1 LAISNRQL
9 EIVVD
14 LPYAQHFMLKFR
26 NTLTGRVEEFRPLRE
41 GEVGFYYCGPTV
53 WNYGHIGNFRSAVA
67 ADILRRYLKFKGF
80 KVTHVMNITDVEDRI
95 IAESQ
100 KAGLSIDDYTAKY
113 IDALWD
119 DFDALGCERP
129 EIVPRATRHIGE
141 MVTLIENLL
150 ASGHAYRSDDSIYYR
165 IASFPEY
172 GKLSKINFAG
182 NIAGASERIDTDRYE
197 KEDARDFALWKEPA
211 SDNEPSWDTT
221 IGSGRPGWH
230 IECSAM
236 SMKYLGETFDIH
248 AGGID
253 LVFPHH
259 ENEIAQ
265 SEGATGKPFV
275 RYWIHF
281 EHLKVGGETMSK
293 SKGNYFTFRDIAAR
307 GFSPAAIRYF
317 LLSVPYNKQLNFTF
331 DALAGA
337 ERTVASLR
345 DFRARLGEAKTESGK
360 NERLSETAARALQEF
375 EAAMDDDFNTSI
387 ALAVIHN
394 LSRDVNTALARKQVR
409 AEDQREL
416 LAAIDRFDTVLN
428 IFGEQQ
434 REMLDSE
441 IQSLI
446 DERQEARHRR
456 DFGRADQIRDDLA
469 DRGIILEDTKDGVRW
484 KRK

>member
-1 LAISNRQL
+1 
-9 EIVVD
+9 
-14 LPYAQHFMLKFR
+14 MLRFR

-67 ADILRRYLKFKGF
+67 ADVLRRYLKFKGY

-100 KAGLSIDDYTAKY
+100 KAGLSIDNYTAIY
-113 IDALWD
+113 IQALWE

-129 EIVPRATRHIGE
+129 EIVPRATRHIPE
-141 MVTLIENLL
+141 MVTLIERLL
-150 ASGHAYRSDDSIYYR
+150 DTGHAYRSDESIYYR
-165 IASFPEY
+165 ISSFPEY

-182 NIAGASERIDTDRYE
+182 NIAGASERVDTDRYD

-211 SDNEPSWDTT
+211 KETEPAWDAS
-221 IGSGRPGWH
+221 IGRGRPGWH

-259 ENEIAQ
+259 ENEIAH
-265 SEGATGKPFV
+265 SEGATGKQFV

-281 EHLKVGGETMSK
+281 EHLKVDGETMSK
-293 SKGNYFTFRDIAAR
+293 SKGNYYTFRDVTAK
-307 GFSPAAIRYF
+307 GFSAAAVRYF

-345 DFRARLGEAKTESGK
+345 DFRARLSEAKTEPGK
-360 NERLSETAARALQEF
+360 NEALSEAAARALQEF
-375 EAAMDDDFNTSI
+375 EAGMDDDLNTSI

-394 LSRDVNTALARKQVR
+394 LSREVNTALARKKVR

-428 IFGEQQ
+428 IFGKQE

-441 IQSLI
+441 VQSLI
-446 DERQEARHRR
+446 DERQEARRRR
-456 DFGRADQIRDDLA
+456 DFGRADEIRDELSQ
-469 DRGIILEDTKDGVRW
+469 RGIILEDTKDGVRW
-484 KRK
+484 KRNQPQRSS

>member
-1 LAISNRQL
+1 
-9 EIVVD
+9 
-14 LPYAQHFMLKFR
+14 MLRFR
-26 NTLTGRVEEFRPLRE
+26 NTLSGKLEEFHPINE
-41 GEVGFYYCGPTV
+41 GEVRFYYCGPTV
-53 WNYGHIGNFRSAVA
+53 WAYGHLGNFRSAIA
-67 ADILRRYLKFKGF
+67 ADIVRRYLKFKGY

-95 IAESQ
+95 IAKSQ
-100 KAGLSIDDYTAKY
+100 EAGLSIDDYTAEY
-113 IDALWD
+113 IDALWE

-129 EIVPRATRHIGE
+129 EIVPRATRHIPE
-141 MVTLIENLL
+141 MVSLIERLL
-150 ASGHAYRSDDSIYYR
+150 ATNHAYESEGSIYYR

-182 NIAGASERIDTDRYE
+182 NIAGASDRIDTDRYE

-211 SDNEPSWDTT
+211 TASEPAWDSA
-221 IGSGRPGWH
+221 IGRGRPGWH

-265 SEGATGKPFV
+265 SEGATGKQFV

-281 EHLKVGGETMSK
+281 EHLKVEGETMSK
-293 SKGNYFTFRDIAAR
+293 SKGNYYTFRDVAAK
-307 GFSPAAIRYF
+307 GYSGAAVRYF
-317 LLSVPYNKQLNFTF
+317 LLSVPYNKQINFTF

-337 ERTVASLR
+337 EKTVAGLR
-345 DFRARLGEAKTESGK
+345 DFKARLSEAKTTQGV
-360 NERLSETAARALQEF
+360 NEALHEATLAAASEF
-375 EAAMDDDFNTSI
+375 EAGMDDDLNTSV

-394 LSRDVNTALARKQVR
+394 LTRVVNTALARKKLQ
-409 AEDQREL
+409 EENKTEL
-416 LAAIDRFDTVLN
+416 LELLRRFDSVLN
-428 IFGEQQ
+428 IFGDEQ

-446 DERQEARHRR
+446 DERQEARRRR
-456 DFGRADQIRDDLA
+456 DFARGDEIRDELA
-469 DRGIILEDTKDGVRW
+469 ARGIILEDTKEGVRW

>member
-1 LAISNRQL
+1 
-9 EIVVD
+9 
-14 LPYAQHFMLKFR
+14 MLKFR
-26 NTLTGRVEEFRPLRE
+26 NTLTGRVEEFRPIKV
-41 GEVGFYYCGPTV
+41 GEVRMYYCGPTV
-53 WNYGHIGNFRSAVA
+53 WNYGHIGNFRSALA
-67 ADILRRYLKFKGF
+67 ADIVRRYLKFKGY

-100 KAGLSIDDYTAKY
+100 KAGLSIDEYTAIY
-113 IDALWD
+113 IDALWE

-129 EIVPRATRHIGE
+129 DIVPRATRHIPE
-141 MVTLIENLL
+141 MVTLIEKLL
-150 ASGHAYRSDDSIYYR
+150 DSGHAYRSDDSIYYR

-211 SDNEPSWDTT
+211 SETEPAWDTS
-221 IGSGRPGWH
+221 IGRGRPGWH

-281 EHLKVGGETMSK
+281 EHLKVDGETMSK
-293 SKGNYFTFRDIAAR
+293 SKGNYYTFRDVAAK
-307 GFSPAAIRYF
+307 GFSAAAVRYF
-317 LLSVPYNKQLNFTF
+317 LLSVPHNKQLNFTF
-331 DALAGA
+331 EALAGA

-345 DFRARLGEAKTESGK
+345 DFRARLSEAKTEPGK
-360 NERLSETAARALQEF
+360 NEKLFEAAARVLHEF
-375 EAAMDDDFNTSI
+375 EAGMDDDFNTSI
-387 ALAVIHN
+387 ALAAVHN
-394 LSRDVNTALARKQVR
+394 FSREVNTALARKQVR
-409 AEDQREL
+409 TDNQQEL
-416 LAAIDRFDTVLN
+416 LAAIDRIDTVLN
-428 IFGEQQ
+428 IFGEQK

-441 IQSLI
+441 VQSLI
-446 DERQEARHRR
+446 DERQEARRRR
-456 DFGRADQIRDDLA
+456 DFGRADEIRDELA
-469 DRGIILEDTKDGVRW
+469 NRGIILEDTKDGVRW

>member
-1 LAISNRQL
+1 
-9 EIVVD
+9 
-14 LPYAQHFMLKFR
+14 MLKFR
-26 NTLTGRVEEFRPLRE
+26 NTLSGRVEEFRPLRE

-53 WNYGHIGNFRSAVA
+53 WNYGHIGNFRSAIA
-67 ADILRRYLKFKGF
+67 ADIVVRYLKFKGY

-100 KAGLSIDDYTAKY
+100 KAGLTIDEYTAKY
-113 IDALWD
+113 IDALWE

-129 EIVPRATRHIGE
+129 NVVPRATRHIPE
-141 MVTLIENLL
+141 MVTLIEKLL
-150 ASGHAYRSDDSIYYR
+150 ASDHAYRSDDSIYYR

-197 KEDARDFALWKEPA
+197 KEDARDFALWKDPSSETEPA
-211 SDNEPSWDTT
+211 WDTT
-221 IGSGRPGWH
+221 IGRGRPGWH

-265 SEGATGKPFV
+265 SEGATGKEFV

-281 EHLKVGGETMSK
+281 EHLKVDGETMSK
-293 SKGNYFTFRDIAAR
+293 SKGNYYTFRDVR
-307 GFSPAAIRYF
+307 EKGFSAAAVRYF
-317 LLSVPYNKQLNFTF
+317 LLSVPHNKQLNFTF

-345 DFRARLGEAKTESGK
+345 DFRARLSEAKTEPGK
-360 NERLSETAARALQEF
+360 SEKLVETAARALQEF
-375 EAAMDDDFNTSI
+375 EAGMDDDFNTSI
-387 ALAVIHN
+387 ALAAIHN
-394 LSRDVNTALARKQVR
+394 LSREVNTALARKQVKT
-409 AEDQREL
+409 ENQQEL
-416 LAAIDRFDTVLN
+416 LALIDRFDSVLN
-428 IFGEQQ
+428 IFGKQE

-441 IQSLI
+441 IQALI
-446 DERQEARHRR
+446 DERQEARRRR
-456 DFGRADQIRDDLA
+456 DFARGDEIRDELA
-469 DRGIILEDTKDGVRW
+469 SRGIILEDTKDGVRW

>member
-1 LAISNRQL
+1 
-9 EIVVD
+9 
-14 LPYAQHFMLKFR
+14 MLKFR
-26 NTLTGRVEEFRPLRE
+26 NTLTGRVEEFHPMNE
-41 GEVGFYYCGPTV
+41 GEVRMYYCGPTV

-67 ADILRRYLKFKGF
+67 ADIVRRYLKFKGY

-100 KAGLSIDDYTAKY
+100 KAGLSIDDYTAIY
-113 IDALWD
+113 IDALWE

-129 EIVPRATRHIGE
+129 EIVPRATRHIPE
-141 MVTLIENLL
+141 MVTLIEKLL
-150 ASGHAYRSDDSIYYR
+150 ATGHAYRSDDSIYYR

-182 NIAGASERIDTDRYE
+182 NIAGASERVDTDKYD
-197 KEDARDFALWKEPA
+197 KEDARDFALWKEPG
-211 SDNEPSWDTT
+211 SETEPAWDTS
-221 IGSGRPGWH
+221 IGRGRPGWH

-265 SEGATGKPFV
+265 SEGATGKQFV

-281 EHLKVGGETMSK
+281 EHLKVDGETMSK
-293 SKGNYFTFRDIAAR
+293 SKGNYYTFRDVTAK
-307 GFSPAAIRYF
+307 GFSAAAIRYF
-317 LLSVPYNKQLNFTF
+317 LLSVPHNKQLNFTF

-337 ERTVASLR
+337 ERTVSSLR
-345 DFRARLGEAKTESGK
+345 DFRARLSEAKAQPGN
-360 NERLSETAARALQEF
+360 NEKLTETAARALHEF
-375 EAAMDDDFNTSI
+375 EAGMDDDFNTSI
-387 ALAVIHN
+387 ALAAIHN
-394 LSRDVNTALARKQVR
+394 LSREVNTALARKQVK
-409 AEDQREL
+409 ADNQREL
-416 LAAIDRFDTVLN
+416 LELIDRFDIVLN

-456 DFGRADQIRDDLA
+456 DFGRADEIRDELA
-469 DRGIILEDTKDGVRW
+469 NRGIILEDTKDGVRW